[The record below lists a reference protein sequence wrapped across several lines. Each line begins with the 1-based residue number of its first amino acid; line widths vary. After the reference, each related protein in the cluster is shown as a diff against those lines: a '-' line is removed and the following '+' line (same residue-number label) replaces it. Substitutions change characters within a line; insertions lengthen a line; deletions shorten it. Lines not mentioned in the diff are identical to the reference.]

1 MPPTWATPV
10 GGARNA
16 ALRGIFMTMKEL
28 SKEYKIHANL
38 LSIRIEQLKVE
49 LDTARLP
56 EKEQI
61 EERIRMLSI
70 MRDEANELS
79 KVTAQL
85 NG

>member
-1 MPPTWATPV
+1 
-10 GGARNA
+10 
-16 ALRGIFMTMKEL
+16 MTMKEL

-49 LDTARLP
+49 LDTERLHG
-56 EKEQI
+56 KEQI

-79 KVTAQL
+79 KLTAQL

>member
-1 MPPTWATPV
+1 
-10 GGARNA
+10 
-16 ALRGIFMTMKEL
+16 MTMKEL

-49 LDTARLP
+49 LDTARLL

-61 EERIRMLSI
+61 EERNTMLSN